1 MASAGF
7 KGFLEEIDR
16 ITVSALYH
24 SRAAAAENVV
34 KDLQKLGPAWT
45 GKFANSWQIET
56 ATSTSG
62 GTGVE
67 GAPQPIKAP
76 RVSGRDVRANLL
88 GSPFKVKNTAPYAD
102 IACDLKPGE
111 FRDPGTDA
119 IKPIAR
125 RAVRSGGLRGE
136 PWPKGSGPGGSGP
149 NRSTAELDW
158 FVTYTEGGNLQK
170 TVDRAMKKAEAD
182 FK

>member
-16 ITVSALYH
+16 IAVSALYN
-24 SRAAAAENVV
+24 SRAVAAENVV
-34 KDLQKLGPAWT
+34 KDLQRLGPAWT
-45 GKFANSWQIET
+45 GKFSNSWQIET
-56 ATSTSG
+56 ATASSG
-62 GTGVE
+62 GTGAE
-67 GAPQPIKAP
+67 GPPQPVKAP
-76 RVSGRDVRANLL
+76 RVSGRDVNANLL
-88 GSPFKVKNTAPYAD
+88 GSPFKLKNTAPYAD
-102 IACDLKPGE
+102 IACDLKVGE

-125 RAVRSGGLRGE
+125 GRRSGGLRGE
-136 PWPKGSGPGGSGP
+136 PWPKGSGPSGSGP

-158 FVTYTEGGNLQK
+158 FVTYTEGGSLQK
-170 TVDRAMKKAEAD
+170 TVDRAMKKAEGD

>member
-1 MASAGF
+1 MASTGF
-7 KGFLEEIDR
+7 KRFLEEIDR

-24 SRAAAAENVV
+24 SRAVAAENVV
-34 KDLQKLGPAWT
+34 KDLQKLGPGWT
-45 GKFANSWQIET
+45 GKFSNSWQIET
-56 ATSTSG
+56 PTASSG
-62 GTGVE
+62 GTGAE
-67 GAPQPIKAP
+67 GSPQPVKAP
-76 RVSGRDVRANLL
+76 RVSGRDVRTKLL
-88 GSPFKVKNTAPYAD
+88 GSPFKLENTAPYAD
-102 IACDLKPGE
+102 IACDLKPGT

-125 RAVRSGGLRGE
+125 GRRSGGLRGE

-149 NRSTAELDW
+149 HRATAELDW
-158 FVTYTEGGNLQK
+158 FVTYTNGGSLQR